1 MRGRPTAGEYADFYA
16 TYVKLVLEEDVLVAL
31 ETQLDDTL
39 LLLHSI
45 SEEDSL
51 VRHAPYTWST
61 REVVGHMTDAER
73 VFGYRTLRFARGD
86 ETPLPGFDEGAYA
99 TAAGFDRTSLG
110 ALASEFEAARRS
122 NMFLFKNLGDEAWG
136 RGGDA
141 NGSRV
146 TVRALA
152 YIVVGHARHH
162 TAILRKRLSERRT

>member
-1 MRGRPTAGEYADFYA
+1 MHRPNQDEYAAFYA
-16 TYVKLVLEEDVLVAL
+16 TYVSLVPEEGVMPTMEA
-31 ETQLDDTL
+31 QLDDALFL
-39 LLLHSI
+39 LRSV

-73 VFGYRTLRFARGD
+73 IFGYRALRFGCGD

-99 TAAGFDRTSLG
+99 RVARFDRTPLE

-122 NMFLFKNLGDEAWG
+122 NVLLFKNFGQEAWG

-152 YIVVGHARHH
+152 YVIVGHARHH
-162 TAILRKRLSERRT
+162 TAILRKRFSR